1 MAGACIIIFRAER
14 LDESTMDLLK
24 IYQKYVIED
33 TCGFS
38 IESDFH
44 MRPTYTDYEKEQLSE
59 VFDTSSVQDICIFGE
74 CDRIFVVAYE
84 IIKRFGGLLKVNIG
98 ASRKEINS
106 HDGIKIEIHKKKWR
120 NPLRHR
126 PDYWLVDHLF
136 IREFFAKVSGD
147 NFEKFKLD
155 VFIHYP

>member
-1 MAGACIIIFRAER
+1 MTCACIGIYRQEPM
-14 LDESTMDLLK
+14 DESYQEILN
-24 IYQKYVIED
+24 IYQEYVIED
-33 TCGFS
+33 TTWFS
-38 IESDFH
+38 IEFEWH
-44 MRPTYTDYEKEQLSE
+44 MKREYTDYETQQLTD
-59 VFDTSSVQDICIFGE
+59 VFGRFPGQEILIFGE

-84 IIKRFGGLLKVNIG
+84 IIKRFGGLLRVNIG
-98 ASRKEINS
+98 ASRKEIKS

-147 NFEKFKLD
+147 NFEKFKLEL
-155 VFIHYP
+155 